1 MSPFLLSLYTLIMS
15 VVRKSVSYRTVVLL
29 CLLLVMAV
37 AGRAQS
43 VIMLKGA
50 LNGAKG
56 QIAKDSSITVVDSVY
71 FDAGKITALD
81 TPYNVRNIVTLKIN
95 EYAAVSLPAAFTAT
109 AVVRIIYTRP
119 DYQQDSIDR
128 TLSIN
133 YADSSRYISRSS
145 YVFNNAHFVTVKVVS
160 LTTTGSND
168 VASVLLLDNEMQVS
182 PVYKLSCMN
191 DVVRGFKSVGLNNSG
206 ELNVVWDQ
214 LTGADVYDLEWTY
227 IDSAALKANRYGSPL
242 NPKLLFRNN
251 ASRVTVNTN
260 SYNIPLLYDDEG
272 VLYFRVRAVQ
282 ERANNVRTETEWST
296 AFGGLGSYTY
306 KGHQDSLN
314 WQATTTFAED
324 GKRKSV
330 VQYYDGSLRG
340 RQTVTKDNST
350 NTTIVGE
357 TLYDYQGRP
366 VIQVMPAPTLN
377 SIIKYTPGFNRGIN
391 SPEYNKGEYDTLP
404 TPAGFLTASASPMST
419 ASGANQYYSPNNPD
433 TSGFNKFVPDGEGY
447 AFTETSY
454 TQDNTGRI
462 SRQSG
467 VGPVFK
473 LGSHHEA
480 AYYYGSPGENDLD
493 ALFGTDVGDKSH
505 YFKNMVRD
513 ANGQYSV
520 SYVDMHGRTI
530 ATALA
535 GRPDT
540 SVSLSDLSTY
550 KEERVTDTLS
560 GAGSNVIKDLSLEHT
575 QSQLVTLDGY
585 HDFRYKMKAPVIRLN
600 GCSGPLCFNGV
611 YDLEIT
617 ITDDA
622 YNQRIGGAPLRFVLR
637 NYNLDSIRADCNI
650 APRDFDTTFSVW
662 LPKGNYEITKRLTV
676 NRRALELYRDSVF
689 MKQDTC
695 VTLEQFI
702 QEQRDLLANEQCVP
716 DCQSCINSVGTWA
729 SFWAK
734 YPERIGQPAE
744 DSSAYKAQALADYNS
759 AIEACSSLCKDT
771 SDVLNIRDGMLADV
785 AAPSGQ
791 YATLTDSS
799 SIYSIFYR
807 KDNTMLPVYQ
817 RANII
822 YLDEEGL
829 PDMVYNDAT
838 QTYVIPQ
845 QLSPEVFAAKFK
857 SSWANALL
865 PYHPE
870 YYKYQAYL
878 DRKSSYDW
886 DRKVEAID
894 DYVTARD
901 GGYLNPTGDTAFP
914 FKRVS
919 ANQDPLAG
927 RDVQSARSLYEAL
940 SSFNKEADP
949 AKRFSMWSVATIS
962 IKCGEVLSGCA
973 DSYRTS
979 AAAFNE
985 STLCPADLD
994 MAWRAFRQLYLTT
1007 RKSILDA
1014 EVANVGAPAGV
1025 QSVTSEQLVKDGK
1038 QPRFNT
1044 AAAALSQNGL
1054 DYLNTN
1060 KTEKEVTDIINKAL
1074 AQSYDDNCRS
1084 YVKAWMQQLAPCK
1097 YDSTVLKDLTE
1108 KLVQVCK
1115 EGADTDHPL
1124 GASSVKPAS
1133 SYKYKSFQDVL
1144 DEYNRAHNID
1154 SPWICNAYLITAPAP
1169 YDKQP
1174 AYSNKPS
1181 YTGPNDCECN
1191 QLRTLKQEFDSHK
1204 QPGDSNL
1211 AIYLNRTRGTSL
1223 RQVDLQVLLDACGTK
1238 NSSCTYLSKPVNI
1251 PVLIQCNVAPSCVSC
1266 TEVNTAYT
1274 AFLTQFP
1281 GVKPT
1286 ITEDSSAQQLKN
1298 QLFAAYMN
1306 NKLGLAKQAWEYL
1319 TFLDSCGQNYPQDEN
1334 YCTSTNPTYYSY
1346 TDPSGRSVII
1356 NDLVRTPDN
1365 GFLLGGILKGRGY
1378 SGGIPTLAAE
1388 ETARASVGPATEK
1401 LDSTAFIMKVNR
1413 QGNVEWSKDYPVG
1426 IRSTFSRVKNTRDG
1440 GIIAIGSVWG
1450 ISNDSAEI
1458 LITKTGAAGV
1468 VEWSRKIGFDTQNG
1482 ETGVDIME
1490 LSDGNYAFAGRSNIN
1505 HVDSTGDWIVGTL
1518 DAVGMGRWIRQ
1529 MGSSSIDGTYSMLE
1543 DHDTLVVMGN
1553 LLMEHTGV
1561 YHDFDLIIAKM
1572 NKYTGST
1579 YRVFRYD
1586 FGSAPITHNAY
1597 PGIIQKTSNGYVFSA
1612 TNGYGKTAVNSIAYI
1627 DYSGTVLTSRQLAV
1641 KKDTIVAEKVPM
1653 AFISDQ
1659 GAVMAQ
1665 NIRVRDTVPLLV
1677 LNKVNPDT
1685 TLAWSDMIRLDST
1698 SFLNGIVEN
1707 ANGGLVA
1714 AGTYGNRGLLL
1725 MTPPSGRVKCRSASW
1740 VNSFITMRVTPNR
1753 NSPLPI
1759 NIVRGA
1765 DTAVLPVTIIPSS
1778 LGIYYYPIGCTDT
1791 DSCYKIR
1798 RGPLL
1803 CGNVNPIF
1811 RDVIDSSNNCS
1822 DNEYFAVSKGTD
1834 LYNAYRDSVRNHF
1847 GNVYAD
1853 SCLQAGEREIYTLS
1867 YDMSEYHYT
1876 LYYYDQAGNLLMTVP
1891 PAGVVVDRSPS
1902 WLYQVRTAR
1911 AVNKSLP
1918 FRHTMATRYHYNT
1931 LGGVVAQH
1939 TPDAGSSK
1947 FWYDRL
1953 GRLVVSQN
1961 SKQQPLANY
1970 SYTQYDPLGRTVEVG
1985 EISSSSAMRNTL
1997 SRNGDSLQSWLT
2009 NSYDSRKQITRTFYD
2024 VRNELSVGV
2033 LFPRNLR
2040 NRVSWTALYDT
2051 SPEQLTGNYATATFY
2066 SYDIHGNVD
2075 TLIQDYKKSIMRDLQ
2090 HRWKKI
2096 VYRYDLISGK
2106 VNHVAYQ
2113 PGASDAVY
2121 HRYSY
2126 DAENRLTG
2134 AETSTDSIYWENDAF
2149 YQYYKHGPLARTV
2162 LGQQS
2167 VQGIDYAY
2175 TLQGWLKGVN
2185 STAVGGEFD
2194 MGRDGASAAKDV
2206 YGFALHY
2213 YGDKDYQPI
2222 SSRRPFASAT
2232 GNGFSPLYNGNI
2244 SAISQSIPSLGTS
2257 LQYRY
2262 SYDVLNRLHGMT
2274 AYKGLDSVS
2283 NTWNA
2288 VALPDFRESVTYD
2301 ANGNI
2306 LTYNRKGDSTFAKK
2320 RLEMDNLTYHYKTGT
2335 NKLDFIHDSVDSS
2348 YYDVDIDRQFAGNYK
2363 YDSIGN
2369 LVRDSAAKIADIQ
2382 WTVYGKIS
2390 SITKDDG
2397 SVIRY
2402 TYDASGNRIS
2412 KQVGSVYTWY
2422 VRDAT
2427 GNVMAVYTQGD
2438 GNVNAGKLTKTE
2450 SHLYG
2455 SSRLGINLLKINVED
2470 SARLNAETV
2479 VGLGSGFYT
2488 NFTRGEKVF
2497 ELTNHLGNVLATV
2510 GDKRW
2515 LKEGRFVADVV
2526 SAQEYYPFGML
2537 MPGRG
2542 VSSGGYRYG
2551 FNGKEND
2558 NEVKGE
2564 GNQQDYGMRVYDPR
2578 IAKFLSVDPL
2588 SGEYPWNST
2597 YAYAENSPIKFIDLD
2612 GLEKLDPDAKQPT
2625 GITYLSLARLPSTGI
2640 VDENRFIQAGNYRLH
2655 GVTSVDGKQWWLA
2668 RKLTEGGYRNDYI
2681 VGTDAVGLFKK
2692 ISGKLEWGAVW
2703 IDKAEQKGGGLW
2715 GAFKSAWTPQNV
2727 LNGAMMGMGGV
2738 IAAGELSVATAA
2750 INEAEIAASETAVAT
2765 EVATT
2770 EAVTTP
2776 PITFTH
2782 EGRVYEVTATT
2793 PYRRPAN
2800 ATNVRQRRAANAPGS
2815 TCVTCGTTQ
2824 GPFVA
2829 DHIHPLSVEHL
2840 TTGTIDLQQMRSVQA
2855 VQPQCH
2861 TCSNSQGGTLRAT
2874 TREVNQQILNR
2885 QATSNANGQTP

>member
-1 MSPFLLSLYTLIMS
+1 MS
-15 VVRKSVSYRTVVLL
+15 VVRKSGSYRVVVLM

-43 VIMLKGA
+43 VIMLHGA
-50 LNGAKG
+50 LDGAKG

-71 FDAGKITALD
+71 FDAGKIAVLD
-81 TPYNVRNIVTLKIN
+81 KPYHVRNIVTLKIN
-95 EYAAVSLPAAFTAT
+95 EYAAVSLPPAFSAT

-119 DYQQDSIDR
+119 DDQQDSIER
-128 TLSIN
+128 TLAIN
-133 YADSSRYISRSS
+133 YADSSRYTSRST

-160 LTTTGSND
+160 LTTTGGND
-168 VASVLLLDNEMQVS
+168 ISSVLLLDNEMQVS
-182 PVYKLSCMN
+182 PVYKLSCME
-191 DVVRGFKSVGLNNSG
+191 DVVRGFKTAGLNTSG
-206 ELNVVWDQ
+206 ELHVVWDQ

-227 IDSAALKANRYGSPL
+227 IDSAALKANRYGTPL
-242 NPKLLFRNN
+242 NTTLLFRNN
-251 ASRVTVNTN
+251 ASRVTINTN
-260 SYNIPLLYDDEG
+260 WYDIPLLYDDDG
-272 VLYFRVRAVQ
+272 VLYFRVRGVQ
-282 ERANNVRTETEWST
+282 ERANNVRKETEWST
-296 AFGGLGSYTY
+296 AFGGLGSYAY
-306 KGHQDSLN
+306 NGHQDSLN

-404 TPAGFLTASASPMST
+404 TPAGFLTASANPMS
-419 ASGANQYYSPNNPD
+419 AVSGANRYYSPANPD
-433 TSGFNKFVPDGEGY
+433 TSGFNRFIPDAEGY

-467 VGPVFK
+467 VGPVFR
-473 LGSHHEA
+473 LGSHHESE
-480 AYYYGSPGENDLD
+480 YYYGSPGENDLD

-535 GRPDT
+535 GRPDS

-560 GAGSNVIKDLSLEHT
+560 GPGRNIVKELSLEHA

-585 HDFRYKMKAPVIRLN
+585 HDFRYKLKAPVIRFN

-637 NYNLDSIRADCNI
+637 NYDLNNIRANCNI
-650 APRDFDTTFSVW
+650 APRDFDTTFRVW

-676 NRRALELYRDSVF
+676 NRRALELYRDSIF

-695 VTLEQFI
+695 VTVEQFI
-702 QEQRDLLANEQCVP
+702 QEQRNLLAQEQCVP
-716 DCQSCINSVGTWA
+716 DCKSCMDSIGSWS

-734 YPERIGQPAE
+734 YPDRIGQPVA
-744 DSSAYKAQALADYNS
+744 DSLAYKSQALADYNL
-759 AIEACSSLCKDT
+759 AIEACSSLCRDT
-771 SDVLNIRDGMLADV
+771 TDAMNIRDGMLADV
-785 AAPSGQ
+785 SAPSGQ
-791 YATLTDSS
+791 YATLSDSS

-817 RANII
+817 RTDIH
-822 YLDEEGL
+822 YLDETGL
-829 PDMVYNDAT
+829 PDVVYNDAT
-838 QTYVIPQ
+838 QTYVLPQ
-845 QLSPEVFAAKFK
+845 QLSPEMFAARFK
-857 SSWANALL
+857 TSWAAALL

-878 DRKSSYDW
+878 ERKPAYDW

-894 DYVTARD
+894 DYITARD
-901 GGYLNPTGDTAFP
+901 GGYLNPTDDAAFP
-914 FKRVS
+914 FTRVS
-919 ANQDPLAG
+919 ANRDPLVG
-927 RDVQSARSLYEAL
+927 RDVQIARSLYEAL
-940 SSFNKEADP
+940 YAYNKEGDP
-949 AKRFSMWSVATIS
+949 AKRLSMWSVATIS
-962 IKCGEVLSGCA
+962 VKCGEVLSGCA
-973 DSYRTS
+973 DNYRTY

-985 STLCPADLD
+985 ATMCPGDLD
-994 MAWRAFRQLYLTT
+994 MAWRTFRQLYLTT
-1007 RKSILDA
+1007 RKNILDA
-1014 EVANVGAPAGV
+1014 EVANIGAPAGV
-1025 QSVTSEQLVKDGK
+1025 IAVTSEQLVKNGK
-1038 QPRFNT
+1038 NPRFNT
-1044 AAAALSQNGL
+1044 AGAALSQNGL
-1054 DYLNTN
+1054 GYLNTN
-1060 KTEKEVTDIINKAL
+1060 NTQKELTDIVNQAL
-1074 AQSYDDNCRS
+1074 AKSYEDNCRS

-1097 YDSTVLKDLTE
+1097 YDTAVLKDLSE

-1115 EGADTDHPL
+1115 EGADTEHPL
-1124 GASSVKPAS
+1124 GASSVRPAS
-1133 SYKYKSFQDVL
+1133 SYRYRSFQEVL

-1154 SPWICNAYLITAPAP
+1154 SPWVCNAYLITAPAP

-1174 AYSNKPS
+1174 AYSDRPS
-1181 YTGPNDCECN
+1181 YTGPDDCECN
-1191 QLRTLKQEFDSHK
+1191 QLRTLKQEFDSNR
-1204 QPGDSNL
+1204 QTGDSSL
-1211 AIYLNRTRGTSL
+1211 AVYLNRTRGTSL
-1223 RQVDLQVLLDACGTK
+1223 RQEELQVLLDACGTK
-1238 NSSCTYLSKPVNI
+1238 GSCTYLSKPVNI
-1251 PVLIQCNVAPSCVSC
+1251 PVLIQCNVAPPCVSC
-1266 TEVNTAYT
+1266 TEVNAAYT
-1274 AFLTQFP
+1274 AFKGQFP
-1281 GVKPT
+1281 GVVPA
-1286 ITEDSSAQQLKN
+1286 ITEDSSAQQSKN

-1319 TFLDSCGQNYPQDEN
+1319 TFLDSCGQNYLPDEN
-1334 YCTSTNPTYYSY
+1334 HCANNNPTYYSY
-1346 TDPSGRSVII
+1346 TDPAGRSVII
-1356 NDLVRTPDN
+1356 SDLVRTPDN
-1365 GFLLGGILKGRGY
+1365 GFLVGGLLKGRGY
-1378 SGGIPTLAAE
+1378 TGGIPTFAAGDAE
-1388 ETARASVGPATEK
+1388 RASVSPATGR

-1413 QGNVEWSKDYPVG
+1413 LGDVEWSKDYPVG
-1426 IRSTFSRVKNTRDG
+1426 IRSAFSRIRNTRDG

-1450 ISNDSAEI
+1450 ISHDSAEI
-1458 LITKTGAAGV
+1458 LITKTGATGV
-1468 VEWSRKIGFDTQNG
+1468 VEWSRKIGFDTRNG

-1518 DAVGMGRWIRQ
+1518 DAAGMGRWIRQ

-1572 NKYTGST
+1572 NKYNGST

-1612 TNGYGKTAVNSIAYI
+1612 TNGFGKTAVNSIAYI
-1627 DYSGTVLTSRQLAV
+1627 DNSGTVLTSRQLAV

-1653 AFISDQ
+1653 AFTADQ
-1659 GAVMAQ
+1659 GAVLAQ
-1665 NIRVRDTVPLLV
+1665 NVLVRDSIPLLV
-1677 LNKVNPDT
+1677 LNKINTDT

-1698 SFLNGIVEN
+1698 SFLNSIVEN
-1707 ANGGLVA
+1707 TNGGMVA

-1725 MTPPSGRVKCRSASW
+1725 MTPPSGRIKCRSASW
-1740 VNSFITMRVTPNR
+1740 MNSFITMRVNPNR

-1765 DTAVLPVTIIPSS
+1765 DTAVIPVTITPGSA
-1778 LGIYYYPIGCTDT
+1778 GINYYPIGCMVA

-1803 CGNVNPIF
+1803 CGNVHPIYGQA
-1811 RDVIDSSNNCS
+1811 IDSSSNCS

-1834 LYNAYRDSVRNHF
+1834 LYNAYRDSVRNSF
-1847 GNVYAD
+1847 GNAYAD

-1867 YDMSEYHYT
+1867 YDISEYHYT

-1902 WLYQVRTAR
+1902 WLYQVRKAR
-1911 AVNKSLP
+1911 AANKSLP
-1918 FRHTMATRYHYNT
+1918 FRHSMATRYHYNT
-1931 LGGVVAQH
+1931 LGDVVAQL
-1939 TPDAGSSK
+1939 TPDAGNSK

-1953 GRLVVSQN
+1953 GRLVLSQN
-1961 SKQQPLANY
+1961 SKQQPLGYY
-1970 SYTQYDPLGRTVEVG
+1970 SYTQYDALGRTVEVG
-1985 EISSSSAMRNTL
+1985 EISSSGAMRNSL
-1997 SRNGDSLQSWLT
+1997 SRSADSLQAWFA
-2009 NSYDSRKQITRTFYD
+2009 NSYDSRKQITRTSYD
-2024 VRNELSVGV
+2024 VRNI
-2033 LFPRNLR
+2033 FPTEVVSAKNLR

-2051 SPEQLTGNYATATFY
+2051 SPEQQTGNYATATFY

-2075 TLIQDYKKSIMRDLQ
+2075 TLVQDYKKSIMRDLQ

-2113 PGASDAVY
+2113 PGSTDAVY

-2134 AETSTDSIYWENDAF
+2134 VETSTDSIYWENDAF

-2185 STAVGGEFD
+2185 STAIGGKFD
-2194 MGRDGASAAKDV
+2194 MGGDGNSAATDV

-2213 YGDKDYQPI
+2213 YGDRDYKPI
-2222 SSRRPFASAT
+2222 SARRPFASAL
-2232 GNGFSPLYNGNI
+2232 GSGFNPLYNGNI
-2244 SAISQSIPSLGTS
+2244 AAISQSISSLGTP

-2262 SYDVLNRLHGMT
+2262 SYDVLNRLKGMV
-2274 AYKGLDSVS
+2274 AYKGLDSLT
-2283 NTWNA
+2283 NKWNA
-2288 VALPDFRESVTYD
+2288 VALPDFKESVTYD

-2320 RLEMDNLTYHYKTGT
+2320 RLEMDDLAYHYYAGT
-2335 NKLDFIHDSVDSS
+2335 NRLEYIHDSVDSAN
-2348 YYDVDIDRQFAGNYK
+2348 YDVDIDDQSLKNYR
-2363 YDSIGN
+2363 YDNIGN
-2369 LVRDSAAKIADIQ
+2369 LIRDSAAKIADIQ
-2382 WTVYGKIS
+2382 WTIYGKIS

-2397 SVIRY
+2397 TVIRY

-2412 KQVGSVYTWY
+2412 KQVGDVYTWY

-2438 GNVNAGKLTKTE
+2438 GNVNGGKLSKTE

-2470 SARLNAETV
+2470 SAVVNTDV
-2479 VGLGSGFYT
+2479 IVGLGSGFYS

-2515 LKEGRFVADVV
+2515 LKDGKFVADVV
-2526 SAQEYYPFGML
+2526 SAQEYYPFGMQ

-2542 VSSGGYRYG
+2542 VSSRGYRYG

-2588 SGEYPWNST
+2588 TPEYPELTPYQFAS
-2597 YAYAENSPIKFIDLD
+2597 NSPIAGIDRD
-2612 GLEKLDPDAKQPT
+2612 GEEIKIVTVVHGQKGNILYEVQNEYGVKGILPKQTIVVHKYPIVDSKNNFDYSHITPFAYDKEDKNRGDAKTSDPVSYKAGQPGKFTAEDAKTGLKAVFDQYGEERATIVEKMYRLETSHFKSGGYKNTGTGGMEAKAGHENDAPYYGWDKSIFQSHPEFTPT
-2625 GITYLSLARLPSTGI
+2625 GIWLAFEGPGMSGKGGNAQVTDHPKSFVVLPSVT
-2640 VDENRFIQAGNYRLH
+2640 AGMML
-2655 GVTSVDGKQWWLA
+2655 KA
-2668 RKLTEGGYRNDYI
+2668 DYI
-2681 VGTDAVGLFKK
+2681 ERYNGHYERWAGLTQSVQDNYKTALAGIQPK
-2692 ISGKLEWGAVW
+2692 I
-2703 IDKAEQKGGGLW
+2703 
-2715 GAFKSAWTPQNV
+2715 
-2727 LNGAMMGMGGV
+2727 
-2738 IAAGELSVATAA
+2738 
-2750 INEAEIAASETAVAT
+2750 
-2765 EVATT
+2765 
-2770 EAVTTP
+2770 
-2776 PITFTH
+2776 
-2782 EGRVYEVTATT
+2782 
-2793 PYRRPAN
+2793 
-2800 ATNVRQRRAANAPGS
+2800 VRQLAIEYNKQQQQQQQQS
-2815 TCVTCGTTQ
+2815 TVTIKK
-2824 GPFVA
+2824 
-2829 DHIHPLSVEHL
+2829 D
-2840 TTGTIDLQQMRSVQA
+2840 
-2855 VQPQCH
+2855 
-2861 TCSNSQGGTLRAT
+2861 
-2874 TREVNQQILNR
+2874 
-2885 QATSNANGQTP
+2885 